1 VAPYE
6 PHILRRWEQG
16 CRNGREVW
24 REIQAQGYVGAYQ
37 LPRAGAGRR
46 GPLGMARIMAYFRRR
61 QRRGHT
67 SPLVPSG
74 LTPRHAVGLVLMRP
88 DDRSAE
94 EDQIIEQLKAL
105 DTDVRQAVAL
115 LERFLGV
122 ARDGPYEHPREQ
134 LDP

>member
-1 VAPYE
+1 MDGRCGE
-6 PHILRRWEQG
+6 RSRRRATSERTSFRGPEQG
-16 CRNGREVW
+16 DGD
-24 REIQAQGYVGAYQ
+24 
-37 LPRAGAGRR
+37 
-46 GPLGMARIMAYFRRR
+46 PLGMARIMAYFRRR

-94 EDQIIEQLKAL
+94 EDQTIEQLKAL